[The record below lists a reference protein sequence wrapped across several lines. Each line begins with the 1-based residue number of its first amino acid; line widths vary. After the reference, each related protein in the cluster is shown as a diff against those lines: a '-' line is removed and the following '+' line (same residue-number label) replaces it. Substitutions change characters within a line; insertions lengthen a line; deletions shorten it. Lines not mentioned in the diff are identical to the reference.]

1 MTAPPDT
8 ITVSRLRATLASLG
22 EGVIATDLHA
32 TVVELNPEAERLTGW
47 TGTEARGQPLDTVF
61 SLLDE
66 RTATP
71 VTGLAQTVLRHG
83 AVVGGSDTLLVARD
97 GTRRPVAHTAAPIR
111 DEIGAIQGV
120 ALVFSDQTT
129 QQAAQRALRAS
140 EERLRLALAA
150 AHQGLY
156 DLNLQTGECVVSPEY
171 ARLLGEDPSSFRE
184 DYAAW
189 VARMHPDDRPAVR
202 QAYEDYV
209 AGRRSE
215 HRIEY
220 RQRAAGGQW
229 KWLLSVGRLAARS
242 ADGRPLRLLGTHTDI
257 SARKDAEAALRDS
270 LHEKEALLR
279 EVHHR
284 VKNNLQIISSLLRL
298 EAAGIDHPL
307 TRAVLQDMQ
316 HRIRSMALLH
326 ETLYRSDNLA
336 RVHLRPYLE
345 RLCAQLFRSLLRQ
358 PGAVQL
364 HLDIAPVRLDPAQ
377 AIPCGLIVNELV
389 SNSLKHAFPGG
400 AGGAVHVELQPLP
413 PSPEF
418 RLSVRDT
425 GVGLPATLEPD
436 RLRSLGLQLVSD
448 LTRQLEGTL
457 AIERGPGARFTITFR
472 PAGEPE
478 ARAEARPGSLTT

>member
-1 MTAPPDT
+1 MTSPPDP

-22 EGVIATDLHA
+22 EGVITTDLHGD
-32 TVVELNPEAERLTGW
+32 VLELNPEAERLTGW
-47 TGTEARGQPLDTVF
+47 TGTEARGQPLETVF

-66 RTATP
+66 RSATP
-71 VTGLAQTVLRHG
+71 LAGLAQTVLRHG
-83 AVVGGSDTLLVARD
+83 AVVGGSDALLVARD
-97 GTRRPVAHTAAPIR
+97 GSRRPVAHNAAPIR
-111 DEIGAIQGV
+111 DESGAIQGV
-120 ALVFSDQTT
+120 ALVFSDQTAP
-129 QQAAQRALRAS
+129 QAAQRALRTS

-171 ARLLGEDPSSFRE
+171 ARLLGEDPASFHE

-189 VARMHPDDRPAVR
+189 VARTHPDDRPAVR
-202 QAYEDYV
+202 QAYEDYL
-209 AGRRSE
+209 AGRRTE

-220 RQRAAGGQW
+220 RQRTADGRW
-229 KWLLSVGRLAARS
+229 KWLLSVGQLVARS

-257 SARKDAEAALRDS
+257 SARKHAEAALRDS

-298 EAAGIDHPL
+298 EAAGIHHPL

-326 ETLYRSDNLA
+326 ETLYHADNLA
-336 RVHLRPYLE
+336 RVPLRPYLE
-345 RLCAQLFRSLLRQ
+345 RLCAQLFRSIAGQ
-358 PGAVQL
+358 PGTVQL
-364 HLDIAPVRLDPAQ
+364 HLDIAPVWLDPAQ

-389 SNSLKHAFPGG
+389 SNSLKHAFPQG
-400 AGGAVHVELQPLP
+400 ASGEVRVALQPLHP
-413 PSPEF
+413 RPEL

-425 GVGLPATLEPD
+425 GVGLPDTFDPD
-436 RLRSLGLQLVSD
+436 HLRSLGLQLVTD

-457 AIERGPGARFTITFR
+457 AIEPGPGAHFTITFR
-472 PAGEPE
+472 PAAAPG
-478 ARAEARPGSLTT
+478 ACAETPPGTLTP